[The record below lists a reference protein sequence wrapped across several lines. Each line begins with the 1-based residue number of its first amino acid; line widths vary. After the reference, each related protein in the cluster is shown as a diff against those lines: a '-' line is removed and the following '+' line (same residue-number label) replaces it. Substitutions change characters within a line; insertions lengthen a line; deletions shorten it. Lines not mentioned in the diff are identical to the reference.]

1 MHALNVNFIAFV
13 CKALETCG
21 AHVCYYGGTCVNDT
35 CQCPSNTFGVYCEYV
50 KGEYTCY
57 SISKDAGICTTC
69 LISPFTII
77 LYDTCEWVV
86 YTPPILVHLYLSVCH
101 SCLLCGSSLSMLEG
115 ASFPKTTSMWTVTGQ
130 TLLTNWAPLSFCTFA
145 ETTSPC
151 MCTDRECS

>member
-1 MHALNVNFIAFV
+1 MSLFKIYSSLENSLQFSHTLTCTYIQMHALNVNFIAFV
-13 CKALETCG
+13 CEALETCG

-101 SCLLCGSSLSMLEG
+101 SHLLCGSSLRTLEG
-115 ASFPKTTSMWTVTGQ
+115 ASFPKTTSM
-130 TLLTNWAPLSFCTFA
+130 
-145 ETTSPC
+145 
-151 MCTDRECS
+151 